1 MPIQLTQD
9 ADPKSR
15 RNLERK
21 GRDMA
26 KLEALLTPKWRG
38 FIRRLADALDDRG
51 VDFAVIG
58 GMALGKRTARV
69 RSTED
74 IDILVQETSK
84 RSVAAAMK
92 AAGLTRIAGAWP
104 LVKYSDGLLE
114 VDVLCGVGDPE
125 ESALALAVETPLFG
139 RVVKITTRTFLL
151 WMYLL
156 SDQPRHYDDGLN
168 VIRSMNAAELTQ
180 LKMYLRHDGDDDAL
194 RLLTRWVRDAKR

>member
-1 MPIQLTQD
+1 MAT
-9 ADPKSR
+9 
-15 RNLERK
+15 LEQ
-21 GRDMA
+21 
-26 KLEALLTPKWRG
+26 LLTPKWRG
-38 FIRRLADALDDRG
+38 FIKRLADALDERG

-74 IDILVQETSK
+74 IDILVEEESK
-84 RSVAAAMK
+84 RAVTAAMK
-92 AAGLTRIAGAWP
+92 DVGLTRIAGAWP

-125 ESALALAVETPLFG
+125 ESALALAVETRLFG
-139 RVVKITTRTFLL
+139 RAVKIATRTFLL

-168 VIRSMNAAELTQ
+168 VIRAMNAAELTQ
-180 LKMYLRHDGDDDAL
+180 IKMYLKHDHDEGSL
-194 RLLTRWVRDAKR
+194 RLLARWVKAANQ